1 MKTDNQ
7 RLVLMA
13 LALGERHGY
22 DIIRDI
28 MLRTEERFRLGPG
41 SLFVSIQRMAEAGL
55 IEESDERADPELN
68 NELRRYYK
76 LTPSGHR
83 MVAT

>member
-22 DIIRDI
+22 SIIRDVT
-28 MLRTEERFRLGPG
+28 RQTKERVHLGPG
-41 SLFVSIQRMAEAGL
+41 TLFVSIQRMIEAGL

-76 LTPSGHR
+76 LTASGHR

>member
-22 DIIRDI
+22 SIVRDVT
-28 MLRTEERFRLGPG
+28 RQTKERVHLGPG
-41 SLFVSIQRMAEAGL
+41 TLFVLIQRMIESGL
-55 IEESDERADPELN
+55 IEESDERPDPELN

-76 LTPSGHR
+76 LTESGRR
-83 MVAT
+83 MVTT